1 MTKKSLTEQEF
12 LDEVDAA
19 YTAEEAALIRKAYFF
34 AKEKH
39 TGQKRKSGEDYIIH
53 PMAVAE
59 IIIQMGMDVA
69 TVEAALLHDVLED
82 TPVTHDEMKAEFG
95 EEVVFLVEGVTKLA
109 KINFASKQQSQA
121 ENLRK
126 MLLAMCHDLRVV
138 VIKLADRLHNMR
150 TLGNVEPEKQID
162 TAQET
167 LDIYAPLAARLGIMQ
182 IKSELEDLCMRYLY
196 PEEYTHLRE
205 IIASKKN
212 ERDAFVGRMIEQ
224 LDAALKETDLVY
236 EINGRSKH
244 FYSIYRKMQRLQC
257 SIDEIYDLVALR
269 VIIDGEPNRC
279 YDVLGIVHNLWKPL
293 LGRFKDYIST
303 PKPNNYQSLHTT
315 VLAPGGAPFEVQI
328 RTKEMH
334 RVAEYG
340 VAAHWKYKDGKT
352 DGTLDK
358 KIEWIRK
365 VMEAEADVKDS
376 KELMDTLKSDIFS
389 DEVFVFTPKGDVIVL
404 PVGST
409 IIDFAYA
416 IHSKVGERCSGGKVN
431 SRMVPLS
438 TKLQTGDIVE
448 VITAGKGPS
457 RDWLKIAQS
466 SSTKSRIRAYFKRN
480 MREENIAIGKQMLE
494 LECRHRGYNPKDLL
508 VPEWMQN
515 ISRRFALQDVD
526 DVYAAIGYGELTN
539 GQVVQK
545 LIAMYREEQARTAS
559 ETDKIEE
566 AVNVNPRFTQAKGT
580 DSTILINGQAGML
593 VRLGRCCSPVP
604 GDRIVGY
611 TSRGRGISVHR
622 VDCVNVKN
630 VEKERLLSA
639 EWANVAAGKFQA
651 SLCILAVDRPQLV
664 GDVCGAINAM
674 GNTVALT
681 SLGAGIDKRKG
692 NAVINLTV
700 QVDSTETL
708 GALKNKF
715 LQVRGVISVDR
726 KVN

>member
-12 LDEVDAA
+12 LDKVDAV
-19 YTAEEAALIRKAYFF
+19 YTAEEASLIRKAYFF

-59 IIIQMGMDVA
+59 IVIQMGMDVA

-82 TPVTHDEMKAEFG
+82 TPCTHDEMKAEFG

-109 KINFASKQQSQA
+109 KINFSGKQQAQA

-138 VIKLADRLHNMR
+138 ILKLADRLHNMR
-150 TLGNVEPEKQID
+150 TLANVEPEKQIE

-167 LDIYAPLAARLGIMQ
+167 LDVYAPLAARLGIMQ

-196 PEEYTHLRE
+196 PVEYNRLRE
-205 IIASKKN
+205 VIASKKN
-212 ERDAFVGRMIEQ
+212 ERDAFVTRMIAQ
-224 LDAALKETDLVY
+224 LDAALKETDLKY

-257 SIDEIYDLVALR
+257 GIDEIYDLVALR
-269 VIIDGEPNRC
+269 VIVDGEPSRC

-334 RVAEYG
+334 RIAEYG

-352 DGTLDK
+352 DNTLDK

-376 KELMDTLKSDIFS
+376 RELMDTMKSDIFS

-404 PVGST
+404 PAGST
-409 IIDFAYA
+409 IVDFAYA

-438 TKLQTGDIVE
+438 TQLQTGDIVE
-448 VITAGKGPS
+448 VITNGKGPS
-457 RDWLKIAQS
+457 RDWLKFVKS
-466 SSTKSRIRAYFKRN
+466 SSTRSRIRGYFKRN

-545 LIAMYREEQARTAS
+545 LIAMYREEQ
-559 ETDKIEE
+559 EKEKELPQE
-566 AVNVNPRFTQAKGT
+566 AAEVNPRFTQAKPSDGA
-580 DSTILINGQAGML
+580 ILINGQSGML

-622 VDCVNVKN
+622 VDCINVRD
-630 VEKERLLSA
+630 VEKERLLPA
-639 EWANVAAGKFQA
+639 EWAGVAAGKFQV
-651 SLCILAVDRPQLV
+651 SLCIIAVDRPQLV
-664 GDVCGAINAM
+664 GDVCGVINTMSSAV
-674 GNTVALT
+674 TLT

-700 QVDSTETL
+700 QVDSTDTL
-708 GALKNKF
+708 AALKNKF
-715 LQVRGVISVDR
+715 LQVRGVIGVDR

>member
-12 LDEVDAA
+12 LRLVDAS
-19 YTAEEAALIRKAYFF
+19 YTEAEAALIRKAYFF

-82 TPVTHDEMKAEFG
+82 TPCTHDEMKDMFG

-109 KINFASKQQSQA
+109 KINFTTKQQSQA

-138 VIKLADRLHNMR
+138 VLKLADRLHNMR
-150 TLGNVEPEKQID
+150 TLFNVEPEKQLE

-196 PEEYTHLRE
+196 PKEYNHLRE
-205 IIASKKN
+205 VIASKKK
-212 ERDAFVGRMIEQ
+212 ERDAFVAKMIEQ
-224 LDAALKETDLVY
+224 LDAALKETDLKY

-244 FYSIYRKMQRLQC
+244 FYSIYRKMKRLQC
-257 SIDEIYDLVALR
+257 DIDEIYDLVALR
-269 VIIDGEPNRC
+269 VIVDGEPSRC

-293 LGRFKDYIST
+293 IGRFKDYIST

-328 RTKEMH
+328 RTREMH

-352 DGTLDK
+352 DGSLDK

-376 KELMDTLKSDIFS
+376 RELMDTLKADIFS

-404 PVGST
+404 PSGST

-431 SRMVPLS
+431 QRMVPLS
-438 TKLQTGDIVE
+438 TQLQTGDIVE
-448 VITAGKGPS
+448 VFTAGKGPS
-457 RDWLKIAQS
+457 RDWLKYARS
-466 SSTKSRIRAYFKRN
+466 SSTRSRIRAYFKRN

-494 LECRHRGYNPKDLL
+494 LECRHRGYNPRDLL
-508 VPEWMQN
+508 VPEWMQT
-515 ISRRFALQDVD
+515 ISRRYALQDVD
-526 DVYAAIGYGELTN
+526 DVYAAIGYGELTG

-545 LIAMYREEQARTAS
+545 LMAQYREQAAQAAPPVAES
-559 ETDKIEE
+559 ETP
-566 AVNVNPRFTQAKGT
+566 VNPRFTQVKGS
-580 DSTILINGQAGML
+580 DSAILINGQSGML

-611 TSRGRGISVHR
+611 ISRGRGISVHR
-622 VDCVNVKN
+622 VDCVNVQD
-630 VEKERLLSA
+630 VEPERLLPA
-639 EWANVAAGKFQA
+639 EWANVAAGRFEA
-651 SLCILAVDRPQLV
+651 SLCIRAVDRPQLV
-664 GDVCGAINAM
+664 GDICAAINAM
-674 GNTVALT
+674 GSSVALT

-700 QVDSTETL
+700 QVDSKETL
-708 GALKNKF
+708 QTLKNKF
-715 LQVRGVISVDR
+715 LQVRGVIEVDR

>member
-12 LDEVDAA
+12 LDNVTAN
-19 YTAEEAALIRKAYFF
+19 YTAEEASLIRKAYFL

-39 TGQKRKSGEDYIIH
+39 AGQKRKSGEDYIIH
-53 PMAVAE
+53 PMAVAD

-82 TPVTHDEMKAEFG
+82 TPYTHDEMKAEFG
-95 EEVVFLVEGVTKLA
+95 DEVVFLVEGVTKLA
-109 KINFASKQQSQA
+109 KINFTSKQQSQA

-150 TLGNVEPEKQID
+150 TLSNVEPEKQIE

-196 PEEYTHLRE
+196 PEEYNHLRDV
-205 IIASKKN
+205 IASKKN
-212 ERDAFVGRMIEQ
+212 ERDAFVAKMIEQ
-224 LDAALKETDLVY
+224 LDAALKETDLKY

-244 FYSIYRKMQRLQC
+244 FYSIYRKMKRLQC
-257 SIDEIYDLVALR
+257 DIDEIYDLVALR
-269 VIIDGEPNRC
+269 VIVDGETNRC
-279 YDVLGIVHNLWKPL
+279 YDVLGIVHTLWKPL
-293 LGRFKDYIST
+293 IGRFKDYIST

-352 DGTLDK
+352 DGNLDK

-376 KELMDTLKSDIFS
+376 RELMDTLKTDIFS

-431 SRMVPLS
+431 QRMVPLS

-448 VITAGKGPS
+448 VITGGKGPS
-457 RDWLKIAQS
+457 RDWLKYAMS
-466 SSTKSRIRAYFKRN
+466 SSTRSRIRAYFKRN

-494 LECRHRGYNPKDLL
+494 LECRHRGYNPRDLL
-508 VPEWMQN
+508 VQDWMQS
-515 ISRRFALQDVD
+515 ISKRYALVDVD
-526 DVYAAIGYGELTN
+526 DVYAAIGYGELTS

-545 LIAMYREEQARTAS
+545 LMALYREEQAQLVPPV
-559 ETDKIEE
+559 EE
-566 AVNVNPRFTQAKGT
+566 DSPVNPRFTQVKAS
-580 DSTILINGQAGML
+580 DSAVLINGQSGML

-611 TSRGRGISVHR
+611 ISRGRGISVHR
-622 VDCVNVKN
+622 VDCVNVKG
-630 VEKERLLSA
+630 VEPERLLPA
-639 EWANVAAGKFQA
+639 EWANVAAGRFEA
-651 SLCILAVDRPQLV
+651 SLSIKAVDRPQLV

-674 GNTVALT
+674 GNAVTLT

-692 NAVINLTV
+692 NAVINLSV
-700 QVDSTETL
+700 QVDSKETL
-708 GALKNKF
+708 QMLKNKF
-715 LQVRGVISVDR
+715 LQVRGVIDVDR

>member
-12 LDEVDAA
+12 LDMIAA
-19 YTAEEAALIRKAYFF
+19 TYTAEEAAVILQAYLF

-53 PMAVAE
+53 PMAVAQ
-59 IIIQMGMDVA
+59 IVCQMGMDAA
-69 TVEAALLHDVLED
+69 TAEAALLHDVLED
-82 TPVTHDEMKAEFG
+82 TPCTHEEMAAVFG
-95 EEVVFLVEGVTKLA
+95 EEVVSLVEGVTKLA
-109 KINFASKQQSQA
+109 KINFSSKQQAQA

-138 VIKLADRLHNMR
+138 VLKLADRLHNMR
-150 TLGNVEPEKQID
+150 TLGNVEPEKQIE

-196 PEEYTHLRE
+196 PNEYNQLRE
-205 IIASKKN
+205 QIAAKKD
-212 ERDAFVGRMIEQ
+212 EREAFVTKMMQE
-224 LDAALKETDLVY
+224 LDDALKQTDLVY

-244 FYSIYRKMQRLQC
+244 FYSIYRKMKRLNC
-257 SIDEIYDLVALR
+257 GLDEIYDLFALR
-269 VIIDGEPNRC
+269 VIVEGEPGRC
-279 YDVLGIVHNLWKPL
+279 YDVLCIVHALWKPL

-315 VLAPGGAPFEVQI
+315 VLAPGGDPFEVQI
-328 RTKEMH
+328 RTREMH

-352 DGTLDK
+352 DSGLDK
-358 KIEWIRK
+358 KIEWIRQ

-376 KELMDTLKSDIFS
+376 RELMDTLKTDIFS

-409 IIDFAYA
+409 IVDFAYA
-416 IHSKVGERCSGGKVN
+416 IHTKVGERCSGGKVN
-431 SRMVPLS
+431 QRMVPLS
-438 TKLQTGDIVE
+438 TQLQTGDIVE
-448 VITAGKGPS
+448 VITGGKGPS
-457 RDWLKIAQS
+457 RDWLKFVKSANAR
-466 SSTKSRIRAYFKRN
+466 SRIRGYFKRN
-480 MREENIAIGKQMLE
+480 MRDENIAIGKQMLE
-494 LECRHRGYNPKDLL
+494 LEIRHRGYNPRDLL
-508 VPEWMQN
+508 IPEWMQN
-515 ISRRFALQDVD
+515 ITKRYSLQDEE
-526 DVYAAIGYGELTN
+526 DVFAAIGYGELTV

-545 LIAMYREEQARTAS
+545 LIALYREEHAKDVAS
-559 ETDKIEE
+559 EGEE
-566 AVNVNPRFTQAKGT
+566 APLNPRFTKAKAS
-580 DSTILINGQAGML
+580 DSAILINGQSGML

-622 VDCVNVKN
+622 VDCINVQN
-630 VEKERLLSA
+630 VEPERLLPA
-639 EWANVAAGKFQA
+639 EWADVAAGRFEA
-651 SLCILAVDRPQLV
+651 SLSIKAVDRPQLV
-664 GDVCGAINAM
+664 ADICAVINTFGTAVAM
-674 GNTVALT
+674 T
-681 SLGAGIDKRKG
+681 SLGAGIDKRRG

-700 QVDSTETL
+700 QVDSKEALETL
-708 GALKNKF
+708 KSKF
-715 LQVRGVISVDR
+715 MQVRGVISVDR